1 MATAMFYGVGKDY
14 MFSRSVT
21 QLPGKLLGGKILGSL
36 LDNQTMILM
45 SLTALAFIKISFLIF
60 YKLIF
65 VYDRW
70 RFWDPRN
77 VLMNL
82 MIATIVVWDIG
93 FSLTL
98 ILSCRGK
105 SGKVSTYW
113 DTKSAKEL
121 TSKCINPFV
130 YMYALSISDFITDGI
145 ILLIPIPMV
154 WKLHLP
160 LRRKIGVSFIFLLGS
175 L

>member
-1 MATAMFYGVGKDY
+1 
-14 MFSRSVT
+14 
-21 QLPGKLLGGKILGSL
+21 
-36 LDNQTMILM
+36 MI
-45 SLTALAFIKISFLIF
+45 KVSFLLF
-60 YKLIF
+60 YKLVF
-65 VYDRW
+65 VYDKW

-77 VLMNL
+77 IFMNL
-82 MIATIVVWDIG
+82 MIATIIVWDIG

-98 ILSCRGK
+98 ILSCVGK
-105 SGKVSTYW
+105 SGKVNTYW
-113 DTKSAKEL
+113 DTKTSREL

-130 YMYALSISDFITDGI
+130 YMYSLSISDFITDAV

-160 LRRKIGVSFIFLLGS
+160 TRRKFGVSLIFLLGS